1 MNDLMKATIPVN
13 ENLRLADLY
22 RYHILDTSAEDEFDD
37 IVKLASRICN
47 APVSLISLVDTERQ
61 WFKAKLGLDVDE
73 TPRDISFCSH
83 GILNNNLFIVPDATK
98 DKRFADNPMVTGTD
112 GIRFYAGVPL
122 TSQDGNNLGMLCV
135 KDTVPRNLT
144 NEQQEALKILAK
156 QVIQQMELRVKNKEL
171 ERISEAQRRIIS
183 IVAHDVRSPL
193 SSIVSLFHLHKNRV
207 IDPERFDDFL
217 QVSTTQLHCT
227 MTLLENLIE
236 WGRIQLQQAP
246 LIPDSLLLKD
256 EVTKMFTELTV
267 QANLKANRLIN
278 QVNEGVVVSIDEN
291 IMRFILRNLVTNAN
305 KFTEGG
311 SITVDGFS
319 LQKKVVIRIID
330 TGIGMPAAMSERLL
344 LSKERYSRR
353 GTKNESGSGLG
364 LVLIK
369 EFIEKAGGSL
379 KVESVEGRGSC
390 FIIELP
396 KN

>member
-1 MNDLMKATIPVN
+1 MKAAIPVN

-22 RYHILDTSAEDEFDD
+22 RYHILDTASEDEFDD
-37 IVKLASRICN
+37 IVKLASRICH
-47 APVSLISLVDTERQ
+47 APVSLISLIDTERQ
-61 WFKAKLGLDVDE
+61 WFKAKLGLGFDE
-73 TPRDISFCSH
+73 TPRNVSFCSH
-83 GILNNNLFIVPDATK
+83 GIHNNNLFIVPDATK
-98 DKRFADNPMVTGTD
+98 DHRFADNPMVTGSD

-144 NEQQEALKILAK
+144 NEQQDALKILGK
-156 QVIQQMELRVKNKEL
+156 QVIQLMELRLKNKEL

-183 IVAHDVRSPL
+183 IIAHDVRSPL
-193 SSIVSLFHLHKNRV
+193 SSIVSLFHLHQNKV
-207 IDPERFDDFL
+207 IGPERFDDFL
-217 QVSTTQLHCT
+217 QLSTTQLHGT

-256 EVTKMFTELTV
+256 EVTKVFTELTV
-267 QANLKANRLIN
+267 QASLKGNRLVN
-278 QVNEGVVVSIDEN
+278 QVNEGVVLSIDEN
-291 IMRFILRNLVTNAN
+291 VMRFILRNLVTNAN
-305 KFTEGG
+305 KFTEAG

-319 LQKKVVIRIID
+319 LHKKVVIRIID
-330 TGIGMPAAMSERLL
+330 TGIGMPAAMCQRLL

-379 KVESVEGRGSC
+379 KVESAEGKGSC

-396 KN
+396 TG